1 MDNLNLQHVGDN
13 SVNHSPLAVSQTAIC
28 ARVGPGGL
36 LRNLRDTPMTEQTI
50 GRILKIGH
58 FSRSTVTGGSTRPFS
73 FSASRALRIQA
84 ANQEKPWQSPAR
96 ELR

>member
-1 MDNLNLQHVGDN
+1 MDNRNLQHIGDN
-13 SVNHSPLAVSQTAIC
+13 PVNHSPLAVSQTAIC
-28 ARVGPGGL
+28 AKVDPGGL
-36 LRNLRDTPMTEQTI
+36 LRNLRDTPMSKQTT

-58 FSRSTVTGGSTRPFS
+58 FSRSTATGGSTRPFS
-73 FSASRALRIQA
+73 FSASRALRMQA

>member
-1 MDNLNLQHVGDN
+1 
-13 SVNHSPLAVSQTAIC
+13 
-28 ARVGPGGL
+28 
-36 LRNLRDTPMTEQTI
+36 MTEQTI

-58 FSRSTVTGGSTRPFS
+58 FSRSTATGGSTRPFS
-73 FSASRALRIQA
+73 FSASPALRMQA